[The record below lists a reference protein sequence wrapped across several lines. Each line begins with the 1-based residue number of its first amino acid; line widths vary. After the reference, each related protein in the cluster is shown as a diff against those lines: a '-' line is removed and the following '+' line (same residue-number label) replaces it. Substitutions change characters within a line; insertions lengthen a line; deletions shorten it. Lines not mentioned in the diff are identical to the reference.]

1 MENSRI
7 DLPIGVTLD
16 RFIKSK
22 ESEYPSAVGAFSQ
35 LLRDVALAAKVVN
48 RELNKAGL
56 IDIMGSVGMS
66 NSGGDQQKKL
76 DLLANTRFI
85 RALSKGGEVCGM
97 ISEESESYIDL
108 ENNGKYIVAIDPLDG
123 SSNIDVNVSVGT
135 IFSIYKRI
143 SAINSPLIESDF
155 LQKGRAQIAA
165 GYILYGTSTML
176 VFTTGKG
183 VNGFTYEQTLGE
195 FVLSNANILCNE
207 TGNIYSINEGIS
219 NSIIDVKVKKYIQY
233 CKDKEYT
240 ARYIGSLAADFH
252 RNLLLGGIY
261 LYPATTKY
269 PTGKLRLMFE
279 SNALAFVIE
288 QAGGKA
294 TNGEMDILDIQPTTI
309 HQTTP
314 LYIGSSQ
321 MIGDI

>member
-123 SSNIDVNVSVGT
+123 SSNIDVNGSVGT

>member
-66 NSGGDQQKKL
+66 NSGGDEQKKL